1 MGMIGPFLNGS
12 EKDFIQRKISTARF
26 HGDSPIGKTILRQ
39 SGKSENNLIFNLI
52 TFLKKKPSKKYP
64 EKFFG
69 KFFLFKFSE
78 IEIFYTD
85 FSNLIF
91 KVLLIDIWQ

>member
-1 MGMIGPFLNGS
+1 MGMIGTSLS
-12 EKDFIQRKISTARF
+12 ESGKDFIQRKIRTARF

-52 TFLKKKPSKKYP
+52 TFLKKKPSKKYL

-69 KFFLFKFSE
+69 KFFFVQ
-78 IEIFYTD
+78 IF
-85 FSNLIF
+85 
-91 KVLLIDIWQ
+91 